1 MAQPLQLP
9 FYIWSGIEKEGYFQK
24 ADIEIYKNVTI
35 LKEAAEIFDD
45 FKTQTKITN
54 LNFQSNNYYDVI
66 TLARD
71 HLVKPQK
78 KISEF
83 LENQD
88 LNKNSTFVAKTT
100 LALMKKHDRVSLK
113 KNMIRA
119 YNEVIKRYNK
129 TKQTTPTEQTTTTE
143 DLNES
148 QTLAIKK
155 AKEHGTPD
163 NFKGGINPHEIC
175 VTFVKYYIGDNKEA
189 LNSKDFNE
197 FVHKNVETNSYYC
210 LLPGAVNLYDTF
222 DDIQQKVNTPQI
234 NTEKVRSIIGIFTN
248 TIKDSKYE
256 RLAIEPLGFMFNN
269 IDKKALQFLS
279 GTDHPGLSNMVTKLN
294 ERISSDLTLGNRLYI
309 GDPFHYRAVN
319 FALTNLNS
327 LFYNSILPEL
337 KKLVEEKPNQFF
349 QTGEIE
355 FSIDN
360 ITLDQSYIER
370 AKYPDFLQEIEKH
383 LLFPKIE
390 LAIRARKLDSNSKK
404 DHELLFNFF
413 GCSLNFNESIDIE
426 YFAYFIVRGF
436 ISYII
441 SISADQT
448 LTPLKTLKTSL
459 LKKLQEIN
467 ILTINIGGNNISE
480 SIPKTN
486 GILIEYDPTPDS
498 VPVPEMRSVSFT
510 VIVKSTD
517 KKSAQQ
523 SAPRRLNIIHEL
535 ANLNNTNSSSA
546 GGARKAKKTRKRKS
560 NPKRKVK
567 NSRKKAQSKKRQQKK
582 TRKNRRLSRKFRSKS
597 KKRF

>member
-1 MAQPLQLP
+1 
-9 FYIWSGIEKEGYFQK
+9 
-24 ADIEIYKNVTI
+24 
-35 LKEAAEIFDD
+35 
-45 FKTQTKITN
+45 
-54 LNFQSNNYYDVI
+54 
-66 TLARD
+66 
-71 HLVKPQK
+71 
-78 KISEF
+78 
-83 LENQD
+83 
-88 LNKNSTFVAKTT
+88 
-100 LALMKKHDRVSLK
+100 
-113 KNMIRA
+113 
-119 YNEVIKRYNK
+119 
-129 TKQTTPTEQTTTTE
+129 
-143 DLNES
+143 
-148 QTLAIKK
+148 IKK

-413 GCSLNFNESIDIE
+413 G
-426 YFAYFIVRGF
+426 
-436 ISYII
+436 
-441 SISADQT
+441 
-448 LTPLKTLKTSL
+448 
-459 LKKLQEIN
+459 
-467 ILTINIGGNNISE
+467 
-480 SIPKTN
+480 
-486 GILIEYDPTPDS
+486 
-498 VPVPEMRSVSFT
+498 
-510 VIVKSTD
+510 
-517 KKSAQQ
+517 
-523 SAPRRLNIIHEL
+523 
-535 ANLNNTNSSSA
+535 
-546 GGARKAKKTRKRKS
+546 
-560 NPKRKVK
+560 
-567 NSRKKAQSKKRQQKK
+567 
-582 TRKNRRLSRKFRSKS
+582 
-597 KKRF
+597 